1 MKHHSGT
8 PFEGRLLALP
18 TKIIL
23 SSKGFPMTNTIE
35 CYEYLLFTAVFFI
48 TLGPVIYGT
57 QGLNIVSFYYWV
69 MI

>member
-1 MKHHSGT
+1 MKRHSGT

-35 CYEYLLFTAVFFI
+35 YYEYLLFTAVFYI
-48 TLGPVIYGT
+48 TLGPGIYVT
-57 QGLNIVSFYYWV
+57 QGLTIISCYYWV